1 MRVVR
6 KVSCCGF
13 EYTVEIT
20 YQRPFVCSSCGK
32 EFTVKSTSTYG
43 RAVASMEVVNK
54 DDNKLDG

>member
-20 YQRPFVCSSCGK
+20 YQRPFVCQSCGK
-32 EFTVKSTSTYG
+32 EFTVKSTSAYG
-43 RAVASMEVVNK
+43 RAVSVEGVNK